1 MIGVSPTGYI
11 YYVSPS
17 YEGSKND
24 ITVST
29 FEENRVYNA
38 LDARYEYIA
47 VDLGYKG
54 LRKFYPKVA
63 EPFPDNPAS
72 VGEITENEKAFNSFA
87 HIL

>member
-1 MIGVSPTGYI
+1 MFSGKKAKHTLTVMIGVSPTGYI
-11 YYVSPS
+11 
-17 YEGSKND
+17 
-24 ITVST
+24 VST